1 VPPRTHRPMSH
12 YTRRVRRGR
21 KDSREPP
28 IPKACYHLFFFFF
41 PIVVLMTDL
50 YRVREEELIYVLHK
64 LRELRLWPGSLWAA
78 LSESP
83 SKYATEQP
91 GTFAPHAASRFA
103 ARGSGS
109 NLSDCVRSS
118 APEAIDAS
126 LEPSEL
132 IADAVK
138 RSSRGHVFHF
148 YTLLCEIASV
158 PRKAPNVWIT
168 ADRLGTASDGPTTVD
183 SGVGSGIG
191 RGHVLSFD
199 ARVLAR
205 ECLKEVGRELGVP
218 R

>member
-1 VPPRTHRPMSH
+1 
-12 YTRRVRRGR
+12 
-21 KDSREPP
+21 
-28 IPKACYHLFFFFF
+28 
-41 PIVVLMTDL
+41 
-50 YRVREEELIYVLHK
+50 VLHK

-91 GTFAPHAASRFA
+91 GTFTCPSPTSPFPPAQTVSLTCTATTAGA
-103 ARGSGS
+103 GAGIQT
-109 NLSDCVRSS
+109 
-118 APEAIDAS
+118 AIDTS
-126 LEPSEL
+126 LTPSEL

-158 PRKAPNVWIT
+158 PRKAPNAWIA
-168 ADRLGTASDGPTTVD
+168 ADRVGATSKEKQENGGGRMSAHAPTGAG
-183 SGVGSGIG
+183 SGVDHGH
-191 RGHVLSFD
+191 HVLSFD

-205 ECLKEVGRELGVP
+205 ECLKEVGRELGVL